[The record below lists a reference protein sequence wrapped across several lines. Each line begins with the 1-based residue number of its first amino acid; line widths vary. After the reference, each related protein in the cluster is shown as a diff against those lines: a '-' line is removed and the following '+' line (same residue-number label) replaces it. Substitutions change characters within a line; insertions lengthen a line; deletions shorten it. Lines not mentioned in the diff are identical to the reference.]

1 MSPPPFL
8 REGISIT
15 PEGKNRG
22 AVQLN
27 FELQHFP
34 VRQLAGPD
42 RSGSFPEGEDGRI
55 TFVISTTDVFIKGTM
70 IKRDS
75 ILLNFD
81 RSYLFAVQA
90 LFSQLFGSILATCK
104 IIRR

>member
-1 MSPPPFL
+1 M
-8 REGISIT
+8 
-15 PEGKNRG
+15 
-22 AVQLN
+22 QLN
-27 FELQHFP
+27 FKLQHFP